1 MWDSPFYRLQ
11 NRKLYLNTLTKQAL
25 REEFS
30 RITLHNLNRYTRFLK
45 MWLGMTRCCPEIW
58 SLHSESISNKFSKP
72 KIWRVNPQKITPTV
86 SLNHCL
92 WAKKF
97 LLMNSGFFGRMTY
110 CSLAKQFMRIKN
122 STNQLK
128 YSVFT

>member
-1 MWDSPFYRLQ
+1 M
-11 NRKLYLNTLTKQAL
+11 
-25 REEFS
+25 
-30 RITLHNLNRYTRFLK
+30 LHNLNRYTRFLK

-72 KIWRVNPQKITPTV
+72 KIWRVNPQKVAPTT
-86 SLNHCL
+86 SLNHCSL
-92 WAKKF
+92 ANNC
-97 LLMNSGFFGRMTY
+97 LLMNSSSLVLMNN
-110 CSLAKQFMRIKN
+110 CSLAKQFMGIKN